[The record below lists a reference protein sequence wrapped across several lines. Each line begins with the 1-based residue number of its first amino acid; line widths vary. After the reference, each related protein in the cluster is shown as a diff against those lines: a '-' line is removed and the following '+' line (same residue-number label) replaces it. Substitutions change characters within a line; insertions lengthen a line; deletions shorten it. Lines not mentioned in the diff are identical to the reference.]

1 MEIIMSFL
9 NKNKIDERFRSL
21 ILISVIFLPF
31 TVDRALAQSQE
42 SALPSS
48 AARTSAFETKKIVE
62 PQTFEEKIKSFNDK
76 STRFQL
82 VFLNTATSI
91 VSSYSEGEERS
102 QWVDQL
108 KQIKTTTDAKEQA
121 ALIKKALPQLS
132 KEVQRLINGT
142 DFSDRTQRLSP
153 ESRNELRAL
162 MPSFIILTLQ
172 AKGIMELGNSIVKSA
187 TEAPVDQLSKVLQI
201 RIATME
207 LASSTSLLP
216 GMTQIILA
224 VNKIQ

>member
-1 MEIIMSFL
+1 MSFL

-48 AARTSAFETKKIVE
+48 AASTSAFETKKIVE

>member
-48 AARTSAFETKKIVE
+48 AASTSAFETKKIVE

>member
-1 MEIIMSFL
+1 MSFL